1 MDDIERI
8 AGEIVDAALMLHI
21 RVGPGLLES
30 VYETLLGNDLLRRG
44 LTVERQK
51 WITTAVNGVQFS
63 KAFRIDLLVERQV
76 LVEVKSVDIVLPV
89 HWKQVLT
96 SLRLMDLRLGFLINF
111 KEEKLK
117 DGLKRLVNRY
127 DGFGRSSRL
136 RVR

>member
-8 AGEIVDAALMLHI
+8 ASEIADAAVQLHI

-30 VYETLLGNDLLRRG
+30 VYDTLLGNALVERG
-44 LTVERQK
+44 LRVERQK
-51 WITTAVNGVQFS
+51 WISANVDGARFS
-63 KAFRIDLLVERQV
+63 KAFRIDLLVERAV
-76 LVEVKSVDIVLPV
+76 VVEVKSVDVVLPV

-96 SLRLMDLRLGFLINF
+96 YLRLMDLRLGFLINF
-111 KEEKLK
+111 KEERLK

-127 DGFGRSSRL
+127 DGFGRSRAL